1 MEILIKRL
9 KKSKTLAV
17 KIPAGV
23 DTGDRIRLAGEGEAG
38 LHGGTPGDL
47 YVEFNVANHDVF
59 ERDGKHLYC
68 EAPISFILA
77 TLGGEIEVPTL
88 TSKVKIKIPEGTQ
101 TGKLFRLKAKGVKPV
116 RGGGVGD
123 LLCRVVIETPLSLTK
138 KQKSMLIELESSLK
152 GGDHQTPIS
161 NEWFS
166 KVKSFFESGK

>member
-1 MEILIKRL
+1 MVLQ
-9 KKSKTLAV
+9 
-17 KIPAGV
+17 
-23 DTGDRIRLAGEGEAG
+23 
-38 LHGGTPGDL
+38 
-47 YVEFNVANHDVF
+47 
-59 ERDGKHLYC
+59 
-68 EAPISFILA
+68 
-77 TLGGEIEVPTL
+77 PTL